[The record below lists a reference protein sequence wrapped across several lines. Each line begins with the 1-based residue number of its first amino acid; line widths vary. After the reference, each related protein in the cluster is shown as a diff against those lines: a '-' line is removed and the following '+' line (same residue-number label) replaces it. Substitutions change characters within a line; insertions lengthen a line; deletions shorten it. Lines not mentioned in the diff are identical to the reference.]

1 MLDIFLRGNNFAI
14 TLVTVNI
21 KMQTN
26 INKDNLTSLI
36 YGCRQND
43 RYAQNQLYKLLYRF
57 VFGVCARYVKDEEET
72 KEVVQ
77 DVFYKTF
84 TKIDKFG
91 GELSFYSWIKKIAI
105 NTCIDRYRSKI
116 NDIPTTDLEE
126 AFYSEQTASAMTD
139 VDADYLLHFIQ
150 QLSPSYKV
158 AFNMYAIDGYKYTE
172 IAEILGISEGSVKSN
187 ISKARMNVQ
196 KMIENN
202 QKVNG

>member
-1 MLDIFLRGNNFAI
+1 
-14 TLVTVNI
+14 
-21 KMQTN
+21 MQTN
-26 INKDNLTSLI
+26 INKDNLTTLI

-43 RYAQNQLYKLLYRF
+43 SYAQNQLYKAMYRY
-57 VFGVCARYVKDEEET
+57 VYGVCTRYVKNEEEA

-91 GELSFYSWIKKIAI
+91 GESSFYSWIKKIAV

-126 AFYSEQTASAMTD
+126 ASYSEQTATAIMD
-139 VDADYLLHFIQ
+139 ADADYILQFIQ
-150 QLSPSYKV
+150 ELSPAYKLT
-158 AFNMYAIDGYKYTE
+158 FNMYAIDGYKYEE
-172 IAEILGISEGSVKSN
+172 IAEILGISMGSVKSN
-187 ISKARMNVQ
+187 IAKARINLQ

-202 QKVNG
+202 QKTGA